1 MPSIALF
8 HSPNVFVE
16 ASASRSSRTHL
27 QKHLFQA
34 SSRSIS
40 FWRFVWILR
49 QNYFSQLSFRYT
61 PTDLGHNRYQS
72 VKLPAF
78 PPRDALVCDLK
89 KNVSEQLF
97 CAVMPLCTDVA
108 TDPCS
113 ACRYVNSVSSLY
125 LCAISDLFVAFV
137 HERYQCQCLIS

>member
-1 MPSIALF
+1 MGALF
-8 HSPNVFVE
+8 HSLNVFVE

-27 QKHLFQA
+27 QKICFKPLRVP
-34 SSRSIS
+34 SRFGDS
-40 FWRFVWILR
+40 FE
-49 QNYFSQLSFRYT
+49 FSGRIIFLSFPLDM

-78 PPRDALVCDLK
+78 PLRDALVCDLK

-113 ACRYVNSVSSLY
+113 ACRYVNSVSISVQSRIFSLRS
-125 LCAISDLFVAFV
+125 CTKDTNAKV
-137 HERYQCQCLIS
+137 